1 MTRING
7 REGVA
12 RAQYIIPIYDTY
24 ITLQIIIKINEKPF
38 SFRLRIRWVEE
49 KEEDYF
55 LIEDIVLLLLFFLAI
70 FYDK

>member
-38 SFRLRIRWVEE
+38 SFRLRIRWVGE